1 MFKQTLSAF
10 AGGATVVAIVM
21 GGASGAFAQASEEN
35 MARCQ
40 QLYSLWSKHNGT
52 SPYGKVLDADM
63 GIEHCRKGEYAAGV
77 KQLKSALN
85 RSQIRVTPAV
95 ETANNR

>member
-40 QLYSLWSKHNGT
+40 QLYSLWS
-52 SPYGKVLDADM
+52 
-63 GIEHCRKGEYAAGV
+63 
-77 KQLKSALN
+77 
-85 RSQIRVTPAV
+85 
-95 ETANNR
+95 

>member
-1 MFKQTLSAF
+1 MFKQTLSAL
-10 AGGATVVAIVM
+10 AGIAFVV
-21 GGASGAFAQASEEN
+21 GGASATFAQASEEN

-52 SPYGKVLDADM
+52 SGYGRVLEADM
-63 GIEHCRKGEYAAGV
+63 GIEHCRKGEFATGV
-77 KQLKSALN
+77 KQLKAALN
-85 RSQIRVTPAV
+85 RSQIPVPPAV